1 MTTTRRVTANQHRKR
16 AMWQKAIC
24 YVFLTLAGVV
34 VFFPIYYAIAT
45 SFFTPAESL
54 SYPPTLFPSKIT
66 LVSYEEALR
75 RAPVF
80 RFILNS
86 FIVSASV
93 MFGQLITASLAAYS
107 FSFLEY
113 KGRQVLFYIVLSTM
127 MVPWE
132 VTIIS
137 NYLTIKALNWTDTY
151 LGLSVPFMAS
161 AFGIFLLRQG
171 FMTIPRELKDAAEI
185 DGCSDLRFFTTI
197 VLPLSRPMMAT
208 LAVYTFLNT
217 YNQYLWPLLVTNV
230 DRMRT
235 VQIGLAMLQWD
246 ESVAWNSTMAG
257 VVMVLVPTA
266 ILMLFGH
273 KQLVSGLTSGAL
285 KG

>member
-1 MTTTRRVTANQHRKR
+1 
-16 AMWQKAIC
+16 MWQKAIC

>member
-1 MTTTRRVTANQHRKR
+1 MMTAQPATTRHRRRATWARVG
-16 AMWQKAIC
+16 C
-24 YVFLTLAGVV
+24 YILLTFAGIA

-54 SYPPTLFPSKIT
+54 SYPPAFIPSRIT
-66 LVSYEEALR
+66 LVSYKEALR

-86 FIVSASV
+86 FVVSASV
-93 MFGQLITASLAAYS
+93 TFGQLVTASLAAYS

-113 KGRQVLFYIVLSTM
+113 RGRQILFYIVLSTM

-151 LGLSVPFMAS
+151 WGLSAPFMAS

-171 FMTIPRELKDAAEI
+171 FMRIPRELKDAAEI
-185 DGCSDLRFFTTI
+185 DGCGDLRFFTTV
-197 VLPLSRPMMAT
+197 VLPLSRPMLAT
-208 LAVYTFLNT
+208 LAVYTFLTT

-257 VVMVLVPTA
+257 VVMVLIPTA

-273 KQLVSGLTSGAL
+273 RQLVSGLTSGAL

>member
-235 VQIGLAMLQWD
+235 VQIGHAMLQWD